1 MGCDRKMYNNYN
13 NDFNMNNNYGEYNN
27 QVMYNNINRPRKKS
41 NLMKW
46 FILILLIIALGFIV
60 LNLFDNELFAK
71 EYHVTFDL
79 NGADEIETMEIKC
92 QSNLKGE
99 CQVILPVAKRNN
111 GEVLGYSHDMNAKE
125 AEYKVGD
132 QLQLTLDMN
141 LYVISKK
148 ENKLI
153 IDKSNVDEVRDGKT
167 SCIVYNREKACEVDV
182 PMFNK
187 KGYEIQGYTKKQ
199 GSDENLIPF
208 GSTYEL
214 YDSITIYPVYE
225 EYPIYEGETEKV
237 IGRRHLNIEK
247 SVYINDT
254 YVDIGY
260 NCNQNTINS
269 LINNIKTIYEK
280 LPFYAYH
287 NKIVILNEND
297 YKNFAGNFDSAGLT
311 DELEYKNPSVVI
323 RCYANYTTY
332 MYMAIVHELSHA
344 LDIRYKNILGHF
356 LNEEK
361 DIADLRNKY
370 VNSSNRPLSD
380 YAYTYS
386 KGMLFEFFAELM
398 TYYYINYIDTSIPED
413 MSYRRGN
420 FPDDMKKIAEKYLC
434 IGRNNYDFSKCS

>member
-1 MGCDRKMYNNYN
+1 MDNNYN
-13 NDFNMNNNYGEYNN
+13 NDFNMNNNYELYNN
-27 QVMYNNINRPRKKS
+27 QVMYNNHPKKKS
-41 NLMKW
+41 NLIKW
-46 FILILLIIALGFIV
+46 IIVILLIVALGFIV
-60 LNLFDNELFAK
+60 LNLFDIELLTK
-71 EYHVTFDL
+71 EYHVTFAL
-79 NGADEIETMEIKC
+79 NGADEIETMEVKC
-92 QSNLKGE
+92 QSNFNRE
-99 CQVILPVAKRNN
+99 CQVTLPVAKRNN
-111 GEVLGYSHDMNAKE
+111 GEVLGYSRDMNSKE
-125 AEYKVGD
+125 AEYKIGD
-132 QLQLTLDMN
+132 QLHLTSDMD

-167 SCIVYNREKACEVDV
+167 SCIVYNNEKACEVDI

-187 KGYEIQGYTKKQ
+187 KGYEIQGYTKEQ
-199 GSDENLIPF
+199 GNNENLIPF

-214 YDSITIYPVYE
+214 NDSITIYPVYE

-260 NCNQNTINS
+260 NCNQNVINS

-287 NKIVILNEND
+287 NKIVVLGEKD
-297 YKNFAGNFDSAGLT
+297 YETFADNHSDSAGLT
-311 DELEYKNPSVVI
+311 DELEYKNPSIVI
-323 RCYANYTTY
+323 RCEEYYTTY
-332 MYMAIVHELSHA
+332 MYMAVVHELSHA
-344 LDIRYKNILGHF
+344 LDIRYKNISGHF

-361 DIADLRNKY
+361 DIANLRNKY
-370 VNSSNRPLSD
+370 ANSSNRPLRD